1 MARTNE
7 LGSFL
12 RQLSGMMRDVYSIN
26 KRLGNLIVLL
36 KSMTALLPLVQL
48 YMVKDLIDMISQPMP
63 DPNQIIA
70 LVAFFA
76 GLQWVIA
83 AINQYANHLEQL
95 FSQEVA
101 DVFSLKIIQK
111 ASLVSYVHFED
122 PAFHNNLHLA
132 QQQARFRIVQLLPAI
147 NASITNA
154 LSLLFLVLFFMSIK
168 AYFFLALFALAIP
181 ISLNKWLQGKR
192 ATDLE
197 FSLAPKERESGYIF
211 QLMTGI
217 QWAKELRTYHFGHIF
232 QQKFTSLRGEINQQK
247 NINRQLSLRQN
258 IMAELLEV
266 LALGLAIGYLA
277 LKTIGHVIGLGT
289 FVLYLQGIQR
299 MQSSSKAFFQSLL
312 QVFQLRN
319 FLKDLYGFFAL
330 SEDNNPAATQDF
342 PQRLDQL
349 KIEALSFGY
358 PNQNHV
364 LLNNINLEASRGQI
378 IAIVGEN
385 GSGKSTLVK
394 LLAGFYAADHGN
406 IRLNGILL
414 QEFHKTDFYRN
425 SCFFFQDYEKYF
437 LTAGQNIHFDYQP
450 SDEIE
455 AQMQMASQQSGAAA
469 FIEKLTKGYETK
481 MGSIFDGSEQLS
493 GGQWQKLALA
503 RFFYK
508 DAQLVVLD
516 EPSSALD
523 AFAELNV
530 YSTIKT
536 ALKDKIVVLISHR
549 LYNLKIADKIYVMQK
564 GEIVQ
569 VGCFE
574 QLIAEEGLFK
584 SMYEKQRI

>member
-1 MARTNE
+1 MGRTNE
-7 LGSFL
+7 LDSFL

-26 KRLGNLIVLL
+26 KRLGNLIIVL
-36 KSMTALLPLVQL
+36 KAMASLLPLVQL
-48 YMVKDLIDMISQPMP
+48 YLVKALIDMISQAR
-63 DPNQIIA
+63 PNPTQILI

-76 GLQWVIA
+76 GLQLIIG

-111 ASLVSYVHFED
+111 ASLVSYAHFEN
-122 PAFHNNLHLA
+122 PTFHNNLHLA

-147 NASITNA
+147 NAAIASA
-154 LSLLFLVLFFMSIK
+154 LSLVFLVLFFLTIN
-168 AYFFLALFALAIP
+168 AYFFLALFVLAIP
-181 ISLNKWLQGKR
+181 ISLNKWLQGKK

-197 FSLAPKERESGYIF
+197 FSLAPKERESSYLF

-217 QWAKELRTYHFGHIF
+217 QWAKELRTYHFGRTLQEQF
-232 QQKFTSLRGEINQQK
+232 QSLRTGINKRKKINQQA
-247 NINRQLSLRQN
+247 SLRQN
-258 IMAELLEV
+258 ILAEFIEV
-266 LALGLAIGYLA
+266 IALGLAIGYLA
-277 LKTIGHVIGLGT
+277 LKTISNSIGLGT

-299 MQSSSKAFFQSLL
+299 MQSSAKAFFQSIL
-312 QVFQLRN
+312 QVFQLRH
-319 FLKDLYGFFAL
+319 FVKDLYGFFEL
-330 SEDNNPAATQDF
+330 SEENNPAAIQDF
-342 PQRLDQL
+342 PQHLDQL
-349 KIEALSFGY
+349 KVESLNFGY
-358 PNQNHV
+358 PNQHHR
-364 LLNNINLEASRGQI
+364 LLNDINLEASRGQI

-394 LLAGFYAADHGN
+394 LLAGFYTPDQGN
-406 IRLNGILL
+406 ISLNGIPFN
-414 QEFHKTDFYRN
+414 EICKTEFYRN

-450 SDEIE
+450 TVAVEE
-455 AQMQMASQQSGAAA
+455 QMQLASQQSGSDS
-469 FIEKLTKGYETK
+469 FIEKLSKGYETK
-481 MGSIFDGSEQLS
+481 MGSIFEGSQQLS

-503 RFFYK
+503 RLFYK

-523 AFAELNV
+523 AFAELKL
-530 YSTIKT
+530 YTTIKT

-549 LYNLKIADKIYVMQK
+549 LYNLKMADKIYVMQEGK
-564 GEIVQ
+564 IVQ
-569 VGCFE
+569 VGSFD
-574 QLIAEEGLFK
+574 QLVAEEGLFK

>member
-1 MARTNE
+1 MGRTNE

-36 KSMTALLPLVQL
+36 KAMTSLLPLAQL
-48 YMVKDLIDMISQPMP
+48 YLVKSLIDKISQPMP
-63 DPNQIIA
+63 DPKQIIA
-70 LVAFFA
+70 LVAFFV
-76 GLQWVIA
+76 GLQLVIG

-111 ASLVSYVHFED
+111 ASLVSYVHFEN

-147 NASITNA
+147 NASIGNA
-154 LSLLFLVLFFMSIK
+154 LSLIFLVLFFVSIK
-168 AYFFLALFALAIP
+168 AYFFLALFVLAIP

-197 FSLAPKERESGYIF
+197 FSLAPKERESGYLF

-217 QWAKELRTYHFGHIF
+217 QWAKELRTYHFGKAF
-232 QQKFTSLRGEINQQK
+232 QQKFQSLRAEINQRKNTNQK
-247 NINRQLSLRQN
+247 TSLRQN
-258 IMAELLEV
+258 LLAELLEV
-266 LALGLAIGYLA
+266 VALGLAIGYLA
-277 LKTIGHVIGLGT
+277 LKTIAHTIGLGT

-299 MQSSSKAFFQSLL
+299 MQSSAKTFFQSML
-312 QVFQLRN
+312 QVFQLRH
-319 FLKDLYGFFAL
+319 FVKDLYVFFEL
-330 SEDNNPAATQDF
+330 SEDNNPAAIQDF
-342 PQRLDQL
+342 PQQLDQL
-349 KIEALSFGY
+349 KIESLSFGY
-358 PNQNHV
+358 PNQDHV

-394 LLAGFYAADHGN
+394 LLAGFYAPSHGN
-406 IRLNGILL
+406 ISLNGIPL
-414 QEFHKTDFYRN
+414 QEMGKSEFYRH

-437 LTAGQNIHFDYQP
+437 LTAGQNIHFDYQTT
-450 SDEIE
+450 DAIE
-455 AQMQMASQQSGAAA
+455 EQMQWASQRSGSAT
-469 FIEKLTKGYETK
+469 FIEKLSKGYDTK

-503 RFFYK
+503 RLFYK

-523 AFAELNV
+523 AFAELNL

-536 ALKDKIVVLISHR
+536 VLKDKIVILISHR
-549 LYNLKIADKIYVMQK
+549 LYNLKMADKIYVMQDGK
-564 GEIVQ
+564 IVQ
-569 VGCFE
+569 EGSFDE
-574 QLIAEEGLFK
+574 LIAEEGLFR
-584 SMYEKQRI
+584 SMHEKQRI